1 MKELTLITKVAV
13 VVGMLAMVWA
23 TPAAASSCPTDMKE
37 IDEALAKGT
46 RLKAADLDKIK
57 QWRAEGEKLHK
68 AGKHK
73 QAVDTLE
80 KAKVK
85 LGI

>member
-1 MKELTLITKVAV
+1 MKRIAV
-13 VVGMLAMVWA
+13 VAAVMVMAWVS
-23 TPAAASSCPTDMKE
+23 PAFANSCPIDMKE

-46 RLKAADLDKIK
+46 KLKAADLDKIK

-73 QAVDTLE
+73 QAEATLE
-80 KAKVK
+80 KAKAK

>member
-1 MKELTLITKVAV
+1 
-13 VVGMLAMVWA
+13 MLAMVWA
-23 TPAAASSCPTDMKE
+23 TPAVAGSCPTDLKE
-37 IDEALAKGT
+37 LDEALAKGSK
-46 RLKAADLDKIK
+46 LEAGDLDKVK
-57 QWRAEGEKLHK
+57 QWRAEGERLQK

-73 QAVDTLE
+73 RDVDTLE

>member
-1 MKELTLITKVAV
+1 MRRIV
-13 VVGMLAMVWA
+13 VVAAMLAMAWG
-23 TPAAASSCPTDMKE
+23 PAFANSCPTDMKE
-37 IDEALAKGT
+37 IDDALAKGT
-46 RLKAADLDKIK
+46 KLSASDLVKVK

-73 QAVDTLE
+73 QAEATLE

>member
-1 MKELTLITKVAV
+1 MRRIAV
-13 VVGMLAMVWA
+13 VAAVLAMAWA
-23 TPAAASSCPTDMKE
+23 GPAFANSCPTDMKE

-46 RLKAADLDKIK
+46 KLKASDLEKVK
-57 QWRAEGEKLHK
+57 QWRTEGEKLHK

>member
-1 MKELTLITKVAV
+1 
-13 VVGMLAMVWA
+13 
-23 TPAAASSCPTDMKE
+23 MKE

>member
-1 MKELTLITKVAV
+1 MITKVAV
-13 VVGMLAMVWA
+13 VVGMLAMAWV
-23 TPAAASSCPTDMKE
+23 TPAFATSCPTDMKE

-46 RLKAADLDKIK
+46 RLKAADLDQVK

>member
-1 MKELTLITKVAV
+1 MKNLAV
-13 VVGMLAMVWA
+13 VAAMVVMAWVA
-23 TPAAASSCPTDMKE
+23 QAFANSCPTDMKE

-46 RLKAADLDKIK
+46 KLAAKDLDRVK

-73 QAVDTLE
+73 QAEATLE
-80 KAKVK
+80 KAKAK

>member
-1 MKELTLITKVAV
+1 MITKIAIV
-13 VVGMLAMVWA
+13 VSMLATVGA
-23 TPAAASSCPTDMKE
+23 APALAGSCPTDMKE

-46 RLKAADLDKIK
+46 KLKAADLDKIK

>member
-1 MKELTLITKVAV
+1 
-13 VVGMLAMVWA
+13 
-23 TPAAASSCPTDMKE
+23 MKE
-37 IDEALAKGT
+37 IDETLAKGT